1 MHPNTFECL
10 VSASVHLIG
19 QSKSESVGATNPYFS
34 LESEVVMFRCPLPSE
49 NERLSLKVWKPYLCT
64 FAKKEKV

>member
-19 QSKSESVGATNPYFS
+19 QSKSEGAGATNPYFS
-34 LESEVVMFRCPLPSE
+34 LESEIAIDVS
-49 NERLSLKVWKPYLCT
+49 LSTTK
-64 FAKKEKV
+64 

>member
-19 QSKSESVGATNPYFS
+19 QSKSESVGATDPYFS
-34 LESEVVMFRCPLPSE
+34 LESEVAINVS
-49 NERLSLKVWKPYLCT
+49 LSITK
-64 FAKKEKV
+64 